1 MQVEAGHDTTPKT
14 ILVYADRAEVRARV
28 IAALGSRPARDLAP
42 LEFVEAATAAEAI
55 GVVDHHEADLCVFDA
70 EATPSGGMGLCR
82 QLKNE
87 VTDCP
92 PAVLLVAR
100 PDDRWLATW
109 SQADAVVAHPVDP
122 ARLTE
127 AVVTLLRA
135 RAGGAA
141 ARRPLTGAQ
150 LAD

>member
-28 IAALGSRPARDLAP
+28 IAALGRRPTRDLAP

-92 PAVLLVAR
+92 PAVLLIAR

-122 ARLTE
+122 AQLTE

-150 LAD
+150 LAG

>member
-1 MQVEAGHDTTPKT
+1 MKT
-14 ILVYADRAEVRARV
+14 VLVYADRPDVRARV
-28 IAALGSRPARDLAP
+28 IAAIGRLPADDLGP
-42 LEFVEAATAAEAI
+42 LEFVEAADAAEAI
-55 GVVDHHEADLCVFDA
+55 GVIDHHEADVCVFDA
-70 EATPSGGMGLCR
+70 EATPTGGMGLCR

-87 VTDCP
+87 VADCP
-92 PAVLLVAR
+92 PTVLLVAR

-109 SQADAVVAHPVDP
+109 SQADAVVTHPIDP

-150 LAD
+150 LAG

>member
-1 MQVEAGHDTTPKT
+1 MSTV
-14 ILVYADRAEVRARV
+14 LVYADRADVREHVRNAIGRLP
-28 IAALGSRPARDLAP
+28 AADLGPI
-42 LEFVEAATAAEAI
+42 EFVEATDAPEAI

-87 VTDCP
+87 VTNCP
-92 PAVLLVAR
+92 PTILLVAR

-109 SQADAVVAHPVDP
+109 SQADAVVTHPIDP
-122 ARLTE
+122 GLLTE

-135 RAGGAA
+135 RAGGAV

-150 LAD
+150 LAH

>member
-1 MQVEAGHDTTPKT
+1 MKT
-14 ILVYADRAEVRARV
+14 VLVYADRADVRARV
-28 IAALGSRPARDLAP
+28 ISVLGRQPAEDVGPLA
-42 LEFVEAATAAEAI
+42 FTEAADATEAI
-55 GVVDHHEADLCVFDA
+55 AVVDHHEADLCIFDA

-87 VTDCP
+87 VADCP
-92 PAVLLVAR
+92 PTILLVAR

-109 SQADAVVAHPVDP
+109 SQADAVVTHPVDP
-122 ARLTE
+122 GQLTE

-150 LAD
+150 LAG